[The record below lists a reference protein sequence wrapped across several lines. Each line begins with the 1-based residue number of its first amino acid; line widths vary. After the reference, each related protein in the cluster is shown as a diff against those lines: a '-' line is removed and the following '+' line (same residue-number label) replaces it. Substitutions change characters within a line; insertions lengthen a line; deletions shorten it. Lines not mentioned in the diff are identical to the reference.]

1 MNKFQEKFRLLF
13 QKMMG
18 LSLMNRW
25 IVFGIDLFLCVIG
38 YTFAVYMQS
47 RDMNV
52 EISFSLSLL
61 LGSVYVLISAIS
73 FFAFKSSQ
81 GLIRHSNIMEMWRI
95 FISLLFSGGALYLL
109 TLLLNYP
116 VEHRYFLVQDVF
128 LLSIVLMLF
137 MRFCI
142 VFIYNYSVNYTT
154 EVRNKSLVYEIN
166 SHSIALM
173 QWINKTSANQYQ
185 VQGFVTRNKIARKTH
200 IQDLPVFFLNGDN
213 LDWFLRKNQVSTIIF
228 PDYNS
233 VRKEQTFISKC
244 LDRGLSVM
252 VSPPF
257 EGLDSGNQVRRQMK
271 PIQFE
276 DLLGREEI
284 KIDMDRISSQ
294 TDDQVIL
301 ITGAAGSIGSELVRQ
316 LAKFKPKLLLL
327 FDNAETPLHNLRLEM
342 EESFPDLQFIPIIGD
357 VQSESRLNFVFRKY
371 RPKIVYHAAA
381 YKHVPLMEENP
392 CEAILVNVL
401 GTMQVSNFAVKYNVD
416 SFIMISTDKAVNPT
430 NIMGASKR
438 VAEIYI
444 QSLAMESEKNGS
456 KVNFVTTRFGNVLGS
471 NGSVIPHFKDQ
482 IEKGGPVTVTHP
494 DIIRYFMTIP
504 EACRL
509 VLEAASFGNNAEI
522 YVFDMGSPVK
532 IVDLAKKMIELAG
545 FIPDKD
551 IKIEFTGLR
560 PGEKLYEELLNDKE
574 LTIPTEHEKITVAFV
589 RKYDFGTVVNS
600 IELMIEF
607 ARNVDIENT
616 VRTMKK
622 LVPEFISKNSS
633 FSELD
638 KYKLAK
644 THPLAFNYRN
654 VNKMSW
660 TENNAPE
667 EN

>member
-1 MNKFQEKFRLLF
+1 ML
-13 QKMMG
+13 G

-25 IVFGIDLFLCVIG
+25 IVFGIDLFLCAIG
-38 YTFAVYMQS
+38 YTFAVYIQS

-52 EISFSLSLL
+52 EISLSLSLL
-61 LGSVYVLISAIS
+61 LGSVFVLISAIS

-109 TLLLNYP
+109 TLLLDYP

-244 LDRGLSVM
+244 IDRGLSVM

-284 KIDMDRISSQ
+284 RIDMARISSQ
-294 TDDQVIL
+294 TDGQVIL

-342 EESFPDLQFIPIIGD
+342 EESYPDLKFIPIIGD

-381 YKHVPLMEENP
+381 SKHVPLMEENP

-401 GTMQVSNFAVKYNVD
+401 GTMQVSNFAVKYNAE

-509 VLEAASFGNNAEI
+509 VLEAASFGNNGEI

-589 RKYDFGTVVNS
+589 RKYDFSTVVNS

-607 ARNVDIENT
+607 SRKVDVENT
-616 VRTMKK
+616 VRNMKK
-622 LVPEFISKNSS
+622 LVPEFISKNSC

-638 KYKLAK
+638 KYKLPK
-644 THPLAFNYRN
+644 THPLTFNYRN
-654 VNKMSW
+654 VKQMSW